1 MRLGA
6 GRAMEQEIAESAD
19 ARIQVGTRLKH
30 ARLTIGARLKD
41 VAENAGCSE
50 SLLSKLENNKIRPS
64 LNMLSRIC
72 DALNLTIGELFE
84 TPDAEETVVV
94 REEARVVVDLAS
106 TKGTGLRMERLIP
119 YTRGHL
125 LQSSIHVLAPGGGS
139 DGMVTHDGEEV
150 GYVLAGTIELLLA
163 EQTYRLKA
171 GDSFI
176 YRSETPH
183 GYRNVGDDE
192 ARILFVNTPPTF

>member
-1 MRLGA
+1 
-6 GRAMEQEIAESAD
+6 MEQETAGAE

-41 VAENAGCSE
+41 VAETAGCSE

-72 DALNLTIGELFE
+72 DALNLTIGQLFE

-106 TKGTGLRMERLIP
+106 TQGRGVRMERLIP

-150 GYVLAGTIELLLA
+150 GYVLAGTVELLLA
-163 EQTYRLKA
+163 DQTYRLKA

-183 GYRNVGDDE
+183 GYRNVGEDE

>member
-1 MRLGA
+1 MDHETATMPDKL
-6 GRAMEQEIAESAD
+6 
-19 ARIQVGTRLKH
+19 IQVGTRLKH

-41 VAENAGCSE
+41 VAETAGCSE

-72 DALNLTIGELFE
+72 DALNLTIGQLFE

-94 REEARVVVDLAS
+94 REDARIVVDLA
-106 TKGTGLRMERLIP
+106 TTQGTGVRMERLIP

-139 DGMVTHDGEEV
+139 EGMVTHDGEEV
-150 GYVLAGTIELLLA
+150 GYVLAGTVELLLGD
-163 EQTYRLKA
+163 QVYRLNA

-183 GYRNVGDDE
+183 GYRNVGEAE

>member
-1 MRLGA
+1 MQA
-6 GRAMEQEIAESAD
+6 SDEVMDQATPD
-19 ARIQVGTRLKH
+19 TRIQVGTRLKH
-30 ARLTIGARLKD
+30 ARLTLGARLKD
-41 VAENAGCSE
+41 VAESAGCSE

-64 LNMLSRIC
+64 LNMLARIC

-106 TKGTGLRMERLIP
+106 TQGKGVRMERLIP

-150 GYVLAGTIELLLA
+150 GYVLAGTVELLLA
-163 EQTYRLKA
+163 DQTYRLKA

-183 GYRNVGDDE
+183 GYRNVGEDE

>member
-1 MRLGA
+1 MDHEA
-6 GRAMEQEIAESAD
+6 AAMPD
-19 ARIQVGTRLKH
+19 KLIQVGTRLKH

-41 VAENAGCSE
+41 VAETAGCSE

-72 DALNLTIGELFE
+72 DALNLTIGQLFE

-94 REEARVVVDLAS
+94 REDARIVVDLAS
-106 TKGTGLRMERLIP
+106 TQGTGVRMERLIP

-125 LQSSIHVLAPGGGS
+125 LQSSVHVLAPGGGS
-139 DGMVTHDGEEV
+139 EGMVTHDGEEV
-150 GYVLAGTIELLLA
+150 GYVLAGTVELLLA
-163 EQTYRLKA
+163 DQIYRLNA

-183 GYRNVGDDE
+183 GYRNVGADE